1 VFLGGRGVAVVMIAV
16 GVFLLDPFE
25 RAPFNPDLRFN
36 LKLLL
41 DFLSCFLSLKGKLLW
56 QKQACF

>member
-1 VFLGGRGVAVVMIAV
+1 VVVVMIAV

-41 DFLSCFLSLKGKLLW
+41 DFLNCFLSLKGKLLW